1 MTYFSSLLFHLFQ
14 SFSDFLLQLNWKWAN
29 IFNEISK
36 YHSLNNCKYGFVK
49 LLHSLLFNTSSELLI
64 RVVLPLEGY
73 VRKVS
78 PVNFLQL
85 FNFRFPFF
93 LFFYTD
99 GEGLGKLVSA
109 SHLHLRIII
118 VVLFLFYVSTK
129 QQVLRESVF
138 KYFCKKKKKNPSV
151 GNPTQALLTLN
162 LPLVFLLSLLL
173 INSPRFSFLGLLLS
187 FTILLEPSVYFYF
200 GKW

>member
-49 LLHSLLFNTSSELLI
+49 LLHSLLFNTSSELFI
-64 RVVLPLEGY
+64 RVVLPWEGY

-93 LFFYTD
+93 LFFSTD

-151 GNPTQALLTLN
+151 GNNTSLTYLK
-162 LPLVFLLSLLL
+162 PA
-173 INSPRFSFLGLLLS
+173 FSFPSLTPADQLS
-187 FTILLEPSVYFYF
+187 QVFFSRTASKFYNIAGAQCLF
-200 GKW
+200 LFW